1 MESGDEN
8 SITCSVYVVNIVCV
22 YIILI
27 SYAHL
32 IEIASQ
38 LINGLE
44 GGVERMSSMLRLRN
58 VLFITLQAES
68 L

>member
-1 MESGDEN
+1 MLG
-8 SITCSVYVVNIVCV
+8 ICSIVCV